1 MRFSCIHAYVLRR
14 TLYFTYTGK
23 SDVTYSATNTAI
35 SISWDHATSPADCG
49 TISYILNLQS
59 LNGTDGNI
67 TRTIIENRAQFKD
80 LNNGTT
86 YLINITA
93 VNRAGSVILY
103 TISVT
108 TGSEGK

>member
-1 MRFSCIHAYVLRR
+1 MYTCVH

-49 TISYILNLQS
+49 TISYILNLYS
-59 LNGTDGNI
+59 LNGTDDNI
-67 TRTIIENRAQFKD
+67 TKTITENRAQFKD

-86 YLINITA
+86 YLITITA

-103 TISVT
+103 TFNVT
-108 TGSEGK
+108 TDSEGK